1 METNVGT
8 MITAAVHWGAG
19 EPAKLEELTLSAPG
33 PEEVRI
39 AVDACAICHSDLM
52 FIDGGWATEF
62 PVVFGH
68 EIAGRVAE
76 TGSSVTDLTAGTSV
90 VVSLIATCGQ
100 CHACQQGHDVACE
113 NPPASSSLTD
123 ANNRTVTKGLNT
135 GGFAEQVVVH
145 RSQVVA
151 VPPEMPATSASLL
164 GCGVL
169 TGVGA
174 ARNTANIQPGETV
187 AVVGC
192 GGVGMGV
199 IQGAQLAGAS
209 TIVAIDPQADKR
221 SLALTMGATHTA
233 DPLNQDPAEAISQVT
248 GGRLADHVLLATA
261 APAALNSAL
270 ALLAPM
276 GALTLVGMPA
286 DGVTLTID
294 PSALAGYNQRILGS
308 KMGTAR
314 LNRDIPALVADYFA
328 GRLKLD
334 QLVSSTYPLED
345 LEQAL
350 DEVRSGSALRTVIV
364 FHQPEA

>member
-1 METNVGT
+1 MREDSGT
-8 MITAAVHWGAG
+8 KILAAVHRSVGH
-19 EPAKLEELTLSAPG
+19 PATLETVNLAK
-33 PEEVRI
+33 PEDNEVRVL
-39 AVDACAICHSDLM
+39 VDACAICHSDLM
-52 FIDGGWATEF
+52 FIDGGWVTEF
-62 PVVFGH
+62 PTVFGH
-68 EIAGRVAE
+68 EISGRVVEA
-76 TGSSVTDLTAGTSV
+76 GSSVTGLTAGTPV

-100 CHACQQGHDVACE
+100 CRSCQQGHDVACE
-113 NPPASSSLTD
+113 NPPPSNPLTD
-123 ANNRTVTKGLNT
+123 TNNRTVTKGLNT

-145 RSQVVA
+145 HSQVVA

-187 AVVGC
+187 AVVDC

-199 IQGAQLAGAS
+199 IQGAQLAGA
-209 TIVAIDPQADKR
+209 TVIVAIDPQADKR

-233 DPLNQDPAEAISQVT
+233 DPLNQDPAEAISQAT